1 MVTVKTSGK
10 RRILDSILH
19 PNREVQPQY
28 MAYEILTSG
37 DDEGLVG
44 LIQDETATS
53 LRLLQSGGVM
63 HDIPRS
69 RLVRMVPAG
78 TSLMPE
84 GLVSDLSVQQMADL
98 LEYLVRVRQ

>member
-1 MVTVKTSGK
+1 
-10 RRILDSILH
+10 
-19 PNREVQPQY
+19 
-28 MAYEILTSG
+28 
-37 DDEGLVG
+37 
-44 LIQDETATS
+44 
-53 LRLLQSGGVM
+53 M